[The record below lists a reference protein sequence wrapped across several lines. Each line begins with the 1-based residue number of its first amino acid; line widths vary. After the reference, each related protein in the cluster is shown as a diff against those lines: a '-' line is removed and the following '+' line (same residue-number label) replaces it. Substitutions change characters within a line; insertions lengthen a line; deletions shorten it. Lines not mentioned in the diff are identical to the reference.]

1 MSLLSTPKVAV
12 AITLIVLTVMIVP
25 QVFSQTFL
33 VVTVATDKT
42 QYVPG
47 ETVTIFGNVTDNQ
60 GNPVVGAAVSIEV
73 NEPPIY
79 VQLVSSNQSGAYSNQ
94 FALSDMFSQGNY
106 TVFVSA
112 HEGNF
117 TATQH
122 TQFIVLPKA
131 TSNTSTTSSASISS
145 TQQTT
150 PPSQCFIATATYGS
164 EVAPEVTL
172 LRNFR
177 DREIVQ
183 TLAGKNFML
192 EFNAFYYSFSPRVAS
207 YISSDAALRGSMKV
221 LLYPLI
227 GILYASDRIF
237 AALSYNGEFAVAV
250 AGIFA
255 ATGIGLVYFGPILLV
270 IRKIGRVWRVENST
284 FMMSFAL
291 CVAALLG
298 LVLGES
304 LRDPMILMV
313 SAVGTVLS
321 FTFLGG
327 TLTLCFARMAEN
339 ARKGWRKTA

>member
-1 MSLLSTPKVAV
+1 
-12 AITLIVLTVMIVP
+12 
-25 QVFSQTFL
+25 
-33 VVTVATDKT
+33 
-42 QYVPG
+42 
-47 ETVTIFGNVTDNQ
+47 
-60 GNPVVGAAVSIEV
+60 
-73 NEPPIY
+73 
-79 VQLVSSNQSGAYSNQ
+79 
-94 FALSDMFSQGNY
+94 MFSQGNY

>member
-1 MSLLSTPKVAV
+1 MGLLNTLKVA
-12 AITLIVLTVMIVP
+12 ADITLIVLIIMIVP
-25 QVFSQTFL
+25 KVFSQTFL

-42 QYVPG
+42 EYVPG

-73 NEPPIY
+73 NEPPVY
-79 VQLVSSNQSGAYSNQ
+79 VQLVSSNQSGTYSNQ
-94 FALSDMFSQGNY
+94 FVLSDMFSQGNY

-122 TQFIVLPKA
+122 TQFAVLPKA
-131 TSNTSTTSSASISS
+131 TSNTSAISSSSISP

-177 DREIVQ
+177 DTEILQ
-183 TLAGKNFML
+183 TLAGENFML
-192 EFNAFYYSFSPRVAS
+192 AFNAFYYSFSPRVAS
-207 YISSDAALRGSMKV
+207 YISSNAALRGSMKV

-237 AALSYNGEFAVAV
+237 AALSYNGEFAVSV

-255 ATGIGLVYFGPILLV
+255 ATGIGFVYLGPILLV
-270 IRKIGRVWRVENST
+270 TRKIGRVWRVETST
-284 FMMSFAL
+284 FIVPSAS

-304 LRDPMILMV
+304 LRNMMILMV
-313 SAVGTVLS
+313 SGVGTVLS

-339 ARKGWRKTA
+339 AQKRWRKTV